1 MPFFPAAAFSRKT
14 AGGGGGTGVRAAGN
28 TGGGGDVIGVGCMKA
43 IIYFYPSRILGK
55 EITLG

>member
-28 TGGGGDVIGVGCMKA
+28 TGGGGVIGVGCMKA